1 MDAVIEGGLTAAA
14 IGAAVATPVHLFAKR
29 RFPYYRNL
37 PLPLKVLGGIAAV
50 VPAAYV
56 GAENNGTAYSR
67 SQWTG
72 IGKRELDLLEQKEQE
87 RWEKLDT
94 WEQIGDWAKRRKWA
108 ILGTS

>member
-1 MDAVIEGGLTAAA
+1 MDAVIEGGLTY
-14 IGAAVATPVHLFAKR
+14 GAMGAVAATPVHLFAKR

-50 VPAAYV
+50 IPAAYV
-56 GAENNGTAYSR
+56 GAENSGQAFSK

-72 IGKRELDLLEQKEQE
+72 IGKRELDLLEQRETE
-87 RWEKLDT
+87 RWESLSTMD
-94 WEQIGDWAKRRKWA
+94 QIGDWAKRRKWA